1 MERFGGAEV
10 AQSDMERL
18 MQEERLHMDEVWVGE
33 RINPIES
40 MLEME
45 LTDRVPGMERAIVVG
60 DPYAWGEKLDFQQ
73 GFDNPYGAFGTC
85 APTSIANLCTM
96 AGMELTEPEVVT
108 YAMENGLS
116 APVRPGELGGA
127 TTIGGQLEIL
137 AHYGFDAHCE
147 FNDAA
152 DCERVAE
159 LIEGGHGVICGL
171 NSGVLQDRPWKTYN
185 EAGEICATHSVCMT
199 ATVRDAD
206 TGALRGFY
214 LCDSSAQRPDG
225 AMIFVP
231 LEKMQACYGDI
242 KGGFVV
248 ATDAPIR

>member
-73 GFDNPYGAFGTC
+73 GFD
-85 APTSIANLCTM
+85 
-96 AGMELTEPEVVT
+96 
-108 YAMENGLS
+108 
-116 APVRPGELGGA
+116 
-127 TTIGGQLEIL
+127 
-137 AHYGFDAHCE
+137 AHCE

-185 EAGEICATHSVCMT
+185 EASEICATHSVCMT